1 MKLSTINFI
10 FGKVNFKINIMI
22 EIARA
27 IEGISIN
34 GKEWLLDENGNTMKF
49 ESKETAVEFLESKGF
64 EKLSNEEFEN
74 SFFFEET
81 D

>member
-1 MKLSTINFI
+1 
-10 FGKVNFKINIMI
+10 MI

>member
-1 MKLSTINFI
+1 M
-10 FGKVNFKINIMI
+10 V

-34 GKEWLLDENGNTMKF
+34 GKEFLLNENENTMKF
-49 ESKETAVEFLESKGF
+49 KTIESAKEFLKSKGF
-64 EKLSNEEFEN
+64 EYLSNEELEEV
-74 SFFFEET
+74 FFFEET